1 MGGRDNA
8 GLRYRHKKGPSA
20 KPGSVTRSAYSD
32 AGISASRGTAI
43 RPAYLNRAGR
53 SWVSGRRRLA
63 PFPRKISRLRLVAKR
78 RPRFGSGA
86 DCATSS
92 ATERRRLD
100 YPRRRITNNGSSTPA
115 SQNILARSKGAN
127 VTIHKCMF
135 YLFVAR
141 VIVHSRPDHLVIR
154 ELFIASRWPSAGKR
168 PRREDGTRVP
178 GN

>member
-1 MGGRDNA
+1 MA
-8 GLRYRHKKGPSA
+8 Q
-20 KPGSVTRSAYSD
+20 
-32 AGISASRGTAI
+32 
-43 RPAYLNRAGR
+43 
-53 SWVSGRRRLA
+53 VSGRSARPLTPRHSPKWIFLRTSLPVGRRLA
-63 PFPRKISRLRLVAKR
+63 PFPRKISRLHLVAKKSRAQTGSSPSPRRCR

-135 YLFVAR
+135 YLFVVR
-141 VIVHSRPDHLVIR
+141 VVVHSRPDHLVIR